1 MDVSRGWSELA
12 DMVWPRKCCVCGE
25 LLEVDECYMCSGCK
39 SDIPFTYFWSWR
51 NNPAERMLWARTYLQ
66 GVVSLFYY
74 SRDNGYRHLLHE
86 VKYRGNISLGI
97 YLGRMLGRRIGESYT
112 RPLPDMIVPVPLHW
126 RRQWR
131 RGYNQSEVIAKG
143 IADGMGGCKVV
154 TGLIRRVR
162 YSTSQTRIHVGSK
175 WENVQDAFMLNAG
188 IRTHDYAGRH
198 ILLVD
203 DVLTTGAT
211 AEACYKILSLLSGVK
226 ISYASIAYVAGDE

>member
-1 MDVSRGWSELA
+1 
-12 DMVWPRKCCVCGE
+12 
-25 LLEVDECYMCSGCK
+25 
-39 SDIPFTYFWSWR
+39 
-51 NNPAERMLWARTYLQ
+51 MLWARTYLQ